1 MNNVM
6 NTFKRMEAV
15 MNEVMNACKR
25 KNELMNTNQ

>member
-1 MNNVM
+1 MNSVM

>member
-25 KNELMNTNQ
+25 KNKLMNTNQ

>member
-6 NTFKRMEAV
+6 NTFKIMEAV